1 MKGIPSGIKSRL
13 VAKGCSKK
21 FGVNYGETFSPVC
34 RYENIRL
41 VLAMLVEL
49 KMYLQQMDVCT
60 AYLKSPLSPLKH
72 PTIFDDDECK
82 DSVLRLNKAIYRLK
96 QA

>member
-1 MKGIPSGIKSRL
+1 
-13 VAKGCSKK
+13 
-21 FGVNYGETFSPVC
+21 
-34 RYENIRL
+34 
-41 VLAMLVEL
+41 MLVEL

-82 DSVLRLNKAIYRLK
+82 DSVLRLNKATKTGMTRVERHFRWST
-96 QA
+96 

>member
-1 MKGIPSGIKSRL
+1 
-13 VAKGCSKK
+13 
-21 FGVNYGETFSPVC
+21 
-34 RYENIRL
+34 
-41 VLAMLVEL
+41 MLVEL

-96 QA
+96 QAWREWNATLDEALREIGFVPCQYETSCLSGVVRSSLR